1 MSEHQHNPADQGG
14 ALRGFFGGAIAILVI
29 VVAIVVWTNS
39 RLRGHEG
46 TEKSAV
52 EAAK

>member
-1 MSEHQHNPADQGG
+1 MTDHEHNPADQGG

-39 RLRGHEG
+39 RLRSHEG
-46 TEKSAV
+46 AEKSAV